1 MIDETRSGLASKFH
15 VKCTNCGFINKVATS
30 AQHRSA
36 THGPPAFDV
45 NSRTVLG
52 SLHIG
57 IGQTQIN
64 NLLSTINIPTI
75 NISTFKKRERE
86 VGKATET
93 LAKKSCKE
101 SIAEEREKA
110 ILAGENVDENGL
122 IGLPVSYDM
131 GWQKRGKGHNSL
143 TGQGTAMGLSTG
155 NVLSYAT
162 RNKACRVC
170 SHAKKQ
176 NTQPRE
182 HDCRKNHAG
191 SSKAMEPSVACQLWN
206 EAPKQNVKFSTFV
219 GDDDTT
225 TQAHLHQNVPY
236 GVEKWSDIVH
246 TKRSLT
252 TRLYNLASRS
262 SFPNSSPLSQKVINY
277 LTKCFSYAIA
287 QNSDVESLKLALKC
301 IIPHAFGDHTSCD
314 ASWCGYL
321 KEGTLYKHRSLPYNK
336 DLYGQDLKKALTV
349 IFNEYATDTV
359 AQKLIPFANS
369 QRNESL
375 NGIIGSKNPKIKFY
389 GGSESNDFRVACAVN
404 QKNIGYSYIS
414 KTLESLGIDPGEN
427 CKRNNIIMDKKRE
440 KDKAR
445 KSTKTFKIRRHQL
458 QAERL
463 LSNNKIEAKEGKTYE
478 TGIGLNLNVE
488 NSPATAAT
496 IQLPNATHK
505 QLEEF
510 EKSVPTCMERP
521 SKQYLKH
528 GSSSIFKLVFFDLET
543 TGTGKKAEI
552 CQLSAVNEIEET
564 FSCYI
569 LPQSSISPSASR
581 VNNLTI
587 EMINGKR
594 TLCKNAYPVQTSLLP
609 AVLQSFFE
617 FLQSN
622 TDRHVNTILLGH
634 NSCTF
639 DVPTLLRTAGQ
650 SFINNLHSI
659 NLHFGDTLPLF
670 RDLLKRKH
678 SPLQLS
684 SGEFCKSNQS
694 SIYQCLFHQDFEAHD
709 AIEDVIALKK
719 IIFSSELAIDLKT
732 VINGCQVYSVHEA
745 EADLYYLDK
754 RHSLLQTFIG
764 NLYRPNDANSPIT
777 HGMAQKLA
785 GSGLSYDN
793 LMILYRKYGT
803 TGIVA
808 VLSMAPTTCH
818 DGRPR
823 VTKNKRI
830 LGRIVQF
837 FESNVSSI
845 QE

>member
-15 VKCTNCGFINKVATS
+15 VKGTNCGFINKVATS
-30 AQHRSA
+30 AQHSSV

-45 NSRTVLG
+45 NSRAVLG

-64 NLLSTINIPTI
+64 NLLSTINIPRI

-110 ILAGENVDENGL
+110 ILAGENVDENSL

-225 TQAHLHQNVPY
+225 TQVHLHQNVPY

-246 TKRSLT
+246 AKRSLT

-277 LTKCFSYAIA
+277 C
-287 QNSDVESLKLALKC
+287 
-301 IIPHAFGDHTSCD
+301 
-314 ASWCGYL
+314 
-321 KEGTLYKHRSLPYNK
+321 
-336 DLYGQDLKKALTV
+336 
-349 IFNEYATDTV
+349 
-359 AQKLIPFANS
+359 
-369 QRNESL
+369 
-375 NGIIGSKNPKIKFY
+375 
-389 GGSESNDFRVACAVN
+389 GSESNDFRVACAVN

-458 QAERL
+458 QLAERL

-496 IQLPNATHK
+496 
-505 QLEEF
+505 
-510 EKSVPTCMERP
+510 
-521 SKQYLKH
+521 
-528 GSSSIFKLVFFDLET
+528 
-543 TGTGKKAEI
+543 
-552 CQLSAVNEIEET
+552 
-564 FSCYI
+564 
-569 LPQSSISPSASR
+569 
-581 VNNLTI
+581 
-587 EMINGKR
+587 
-594 TLCKNAYPVQTSLLP
+594 
-609 AVLQSFFE
+609 
-617 FLQSN
+617 
-622 TDRHVNTILLGH
+622 
-634 NSCTF
+634 
-639 DVPTLLRTAGQ
+639 
-650 SFINNLHSI
+650 
-659 NLHFGDTLPLF
+659 
-670 RDLLKRKH
+670 
-678 SPLQLS
+678 
-684 SGEFCKSNQS
+684 
-694 SIYQCLFHQDFEAHD
+694 
-709 AIEDVIALKK
+709 
-719 IIFSSELAIDLKT
+719 
-732 VINGCQVYSVHEA
+732 
-745 EADLYYLDK
+745 
-754 RHSLLQTFIG
+754 
-764 NLYRPNDANSPIT
+764 
-777 HGMAQKLA
+777 
-785 GSGLSYDN
+785 
-793 LMILYRKYGT
+793 
-803 TGIVA
+803 
-808 VLSMAPTTCH
+808 
-818 DGRPR
+818 
-823 VTKNKRI
+823 
-830 LGRIVQF
+830 
-837 FESNVSSI
+837 
-845 QE
+845 